1 MSLSTTRI
9 KLFGPGIALG
19 LKKLNELGSNV
30 KFGPNIAQALPY
42 IGDEADFEIIWERI
56 PTTEE
61 TFDLVKYLDKIFIDC
76 KCKYTVTTIS
86 PAAKD
91 VLSQL
96 EASKEQDIALT
107 FLRLIGPSISQ
118 AIEVLNKS
126 VADFPRIKA
135 ITGEIIG
142 RYDYA
147 LEWIGIPQV
156 SDIVNLIEEM
166 DRILEKTGVIY
177 TVTTKSKLKS
187 LELRQTERIR
197 RPDPMQFVLHRK
209 L

>member
-1 MSLSTTRI
+1 MN
-9 KLFGPGIALG
+9 K
-19 LKKLNELGSNV
+19 
-30 KFGPNIAQALPY
+30 
-42 IGDEADFEIIWERI
+42 
-56 PTTEE
+56 
-61 TFDLVKYLDKIFIDC
+61 
-76 KCKYTVTTIS
+76 TI
-86 PAAKD
+86 
-91 VLSQL
+91 
-96 EASKEQDIALT
+96 
-107 FLRLIGPSISQ
+107 
-118 AIEVLNKS
+118 
-126 VADFPRIKA
+126 ADFPRIKA

-187 LELRQTERIR
+187 LELRQTEIIR